1 MANNKRRKV
10 DKENRVFKEEWTEE
24 FIFILN
30 QKTNLPQCL
39 KCNFQASVMK
49 KDNIQRHFRTNHP
62 TFNIAYPPM
71 SEKRSN
77 EIKRLK
83 SAVDRG
89 RKIID
94 TFMSIQERATVA
106 LSMKPLTFAELVK
119 KCMLDAIESVVENPS
134 KREELM
140 KKIEEIPLS
149 NDTSTRRVEEL
160 SEDVS
165 DELKALK
172 KAEHI
177 ALAIDESTDR
187 TDSAGFLVYVRYYTP
202 DSGFHEDVLGIYM
215 MEDRTTGA
223 DIHESLSFVLSDGS
237 GLGKNCGNNDSLASI
252 KD

>member
-1 MANNKRRKV
+1 
-10 DKENRVFKEEWTEE
+10 
-24 FIFILN
+24 
-30 QKTNLPQCL
+30 
-39 KCNFQASVMK
+39 MK

-149 NDTSTRRVEEL
+149 NDTSTRRAEKL
-160 SEDVS
+160 SGDVS
-165 DELKALK
+165 DELKARIK
-172 KAEHI
+172 KAEHM
-177 ALAIDESTDR
+177 ALAIDESTDK
-187 TDSAGFLVYVRYYTP
+187 TDSAQLLVYVRYYIP
-202 DSGFHEDVLGIYM
+202 DSGFHEDVLGIYT
-215 MEDRTTGA
+215 MEGRTTGA
-223 DIHESLSFVLSDGS
+223 DIFSVLCVEIDGS
-237 GLGKNCGNNDSLASI
+237 GLGKKLWQ
-252 KD
+252 

>member
-39 KCNFQASVMK
+39 KCNFQASTMK
-49 KDNIQRHFRTNHP
+49 KDNIQRHFHTNHP

-71 SEKRSN
+71 SKKRSN

-94 TFMSIQERATVA
+94 TFMSVQERATVA
-106 LSMKPLTFAELVK
+106 SLKVTWPEYMKPLTDAELVK

-149 NDTSTRRVEEL
+149 NDTSTRRAEKL
-160 SEDVS
+160 SGDVS
-165 DELKALK
+165 DELKARIK
-172 KAEHI
+172 KAEHMS
-177 ALAIDESTDR
+177 LAIDESTDK
-187 TDSAGFLVYVRYYTP
+187 TDSAQLLVYVRYYIP
-202 DSGFHEDVLGIYM
+202 DSGFHEDVLGIYT
-215 MEDRTTGA
+215 MEGRTAGA
-223 DIHESLSFVLSDGS
+223 EERTYMRLCPL
-237 GLGKNCGNNDSLASI
+237 C
-252 KD
+252 